1 MALAE
6 LTVLNRK
13 SSGDTSTTLLP
24 DACVVGT
31 CLREH
36 GGSAKLLAAI
46 AE

>member
-1 MALAE
+1 MPLS
-6 LTVLNRK
+6 L
-13 SSGDTSTTLLP
+13 DP
-24 DACVVGT
+24 DPDMVPVWPERSAAGWVSVGT